1 MKIKQLA
8 RSLWD
13 AIDPGGV
20 DLHEDR
26 MAMDALCSAVPPD
39 MVGSLL
45 GKESARATWDAI
57 RTVRICDKRIR
68 KSAVHQARREY
79 DVLEF
84 KAEENVEDFAIRLNA
99 LVSRLAVLG
108 DPEPPHKVVEK
119 YLRVAKPRFRQLVI
133 SIETL
138 FDVSTLYVEEITGR
152 LVAAEDDD
160 SRPAQHQQ
168 QSGKLLLTEEE

>member
-1 MKIKQLA
+1 M
-8 RSLWD
+8 
-13 AIDPGGV
+13 
-20 DLHEDR
+20 
-26 MAMDALCSAVPPD
+26 
-39 MVGSLL
+39 
-45 GKESARATWDAI
+45 
-57 RTVRICDKRIR
+57 
-68 KSAVHQARREY
+68 
-79 DVLEF
+79 
-84 KAEENVEDFAIRLNA
+84 NVEDFAIRLNA